1 MEENLN
7 MTAERSLEIITEQI
21 AQSRRAVSKT
31 TGQSLF
37 VSGLCTMGMAVI
49 IAITNFILINH
60 ASGGLGHLLW
70 LVLPVIIWLFMRKY
84 NKECEHT
91 PVSLVG
97 TMVAKT
103 WSTFAWFVIGY
114 FIIALIWGFVAM
126 RMLQP
131 EEYVATRIEVTPV
144 IVLLMGMAIT
154 ITGHIL
160 KQRWLIIF
168 GIVAGLGCF
177 VWEHFNMGATTVM
190 LLSGQPHPGLSF
202 AAIAST
208 LPCLTIFIFAFVGLM
223 LPGLMLKKQRV

>member
-1 MEENLN
+1 MEETKN

-21 AQSRRAVSKT
+21 EKSRRAVSKV

-37 VSGLCTMGMAVI
+37 VSGLCTMGMAI
-49 IAITNFILINH
+49 LIAITNFILINH
-60 ASGGLGHLLW
+60 AIAGFGHLLW
-70 LVLPVIIWLFMRKY
+70 LVLPLIIWLFLLKY
-84 NKECEHT
+84 NKERAHT

-97 TMVAKT
+97 SMVAKT

-114 FIIALIWGFVAM
+114 FIIALIWGFVAS
-126 RMLQP
+126 RMLKP

-177 VWEHFNMGATTVM
+177 VWEHFGCGQTTVM
-190 LLSGQPHPGLSF
+190 LLTGQTHLNLYF
-202 AAIAST
+202 HAIATT

-223 LPGLMLKKQRV
+223 LPGLILKKQK